1 MKQALLEGVKPL
13 GIALSEEQAEGFCRY
28 GTLLVEKNA
37 VMNLTAITEPKD
49 VALLHF
55 ADCVALTKIRDFKGK
70 RIIDVGCGAG
80 FPGVPLKIAEP
91 TLDLT
96 LLDATAKRMN
106 WLEQELLPE
115 LGLSAQCLTGRAEEL
130 IEGRREGY
138 DIAVSRAVARLNM
151 LCELCLPFVK
161 VGGFFLAMKGAAA
174 SDEAEEAKA
183 AIRLLGGKLR
193 EIAEYPIG
201 DAMHRVVVIEKVRPT
216 PPRYPRRFAKI
227 KQQPLV

>member
-1 MKQALLEGVKPL
+1 MKQALLEGLAPL
-13 GIALSEEQAEGFCRY
+13 GISLTEAQTDHFCRY
-28 GTLLVEKNA
+28 GALLVEKNA
-37 VMNLTAITEPKD
+37 VMNLTAITQPQD

-55 ADCVALTKIRDFKGK
+55 ADCLALTKIRDFAGK
-70 RIIDVGCGAG
+70 SVIDVGCGAG
-80 FPGVPLKIAEP
+80 FPGVPLKIGEP
-91 TLDLT
+91 SMELT

-130 IEGRREGY
+130 VEGRREGY
-138 DIAVSRAVARLNM
+138 DLAVSRAVARLNM

-174 SDEAEEAKA
+174 ADEAEEAKA

-201 DAMHRVVVIEKVRPT
+201 NATHRVVVIEKVRPT
-216 PPRYPRRFAKI
+216 PAKYPRRFAKI